1 MRLGPNFIKKYSAA
15 PEDKKVF
22 CPDCTFILNIIGV
35 LIKFMG
41 NLRGWAVNRWF
52 RRSTDN
58 LSFKFNA
65 ESTL

>member
-41 NLRGWAVNRWF
+41 NLRGWAVNR
-52 RRSTDN
+52 
-58 LSFKFNA
+58 
-65 ESTL
+65 